1 MSLRVPPLLLLRP
14 PAVSASGGNVAASAV
29 AAAEAA
35 AAAEEALQP
44 TLCPGSVVRQDGRAS
59 QFRVQPVTLSMP

>member
-1 MSLRVPPLLLLRP
+1 MSLRVLPLLLLLR
-14 PAVSASGGNVAASAV
+14 GGNVAASAV

-35 AAAEEALQP
+35 AAAEKALQP